1 MTLLRYIDVVL
12 VVCAAPIL
20 LLIGVPAIGYGVGA
34 AMWILL
40 RAAGVAVERR
50 ASAIGDVSRE
60 LTVRLVFVIGRVLL
74 LALTIILVRRGAGKD
89 DGLTALLV
97 IAFAFTIQLAISIVS
112 RGRGVSR

>member
-1 MTLLRYIDVVL
+1 VTLLRYIDVVL

-34 AMWILL
+34 AMWIIL
-40 RAAGVAVERR
+40 RAAGVGVERR

-74 LALTIILVRRGAGKD
+74 LALTIILVRREAGKD

-97 IAFAFTIQLAISIVS
+97 IAFAFTVQLAISIVTRPRS
-112 RGRGVSR
+112 R